1 MTVEDETYGSEEA
14 EDVALAQA
22 IDEGLKT
29 EPVSKQRV
37 LDMLRKPDGA

>member
-1 MTVEDETYGSEEA
+1 MTVEDETYSSAEA

-29 EPVSKQRV
+29 EPVSEQCV